1 MQYGHGDSHTCSDG
15 PVDGPYRWPITY
27 RNVQRVILL
36 ALADMPNLHCRRSDH
51 YLGQGLGDGAE
62 ALWMPDEQKSSC
74 LIEAMDRMLDRCE
87 ETMRNT
93 SRSLLCW
100 LRSTKPQA
108 CYPKPFILVALEASE
123 RKYRQLFKCFVVFK
137 FRAFRMPADLPRQ
150 LTGIRFSK
158 KQLRQLEE
166 IWEHRA

>member
-1 MQYGHGDSHTCSDG
+1 M
-15 PVDGPYRWPITY
+15 
-27 RNVQRVILL
+27 LL

-51 YLGQGLGDGAE
+51 YLGQGPGDGAE
-62 ALWMPDEQKSSC
+62 ALWSRGPDEQKISC
-74 LIEAMDRMLDRCE
+74 LMGAVDRMLDRCE

-108 CYPKPFILVALEASE
+108 CYPKPFTLVALEASE
-123 RKYRQLFKCFVVFK
+123 RKY
-137 FRAFRMPADLPRQ
+137 AFRMPADLRRQ

-166 IWEHRA
+166 IWEHRAWSEVDLDRGIWFETTQGADVQGEAVIIRKKRRKMATTR